1 MEQLRSQILNHYVK
15 QTQFNQRVQQ
25 LTVPKQNTVRR
36 IKGLGGDILFNKN

>member
-1 MEQLRSQILNHYVK
+1 MEQLRSHILN

-25 LTVPKQNTVRR
+25 LTAPKQNTVRR

>member
-1 MEQLRSQILNHYVK
+1 MEQLRSHILNHYVK

-25 LTVPKQNTVRR
+25 LTAPKQNTVRR

>member
-25 LTVPKQNTVRR
+25 LTAPKQNTVRR
-36 IKGLGGDILFNKN
+36 IKGLGGDILLNKN